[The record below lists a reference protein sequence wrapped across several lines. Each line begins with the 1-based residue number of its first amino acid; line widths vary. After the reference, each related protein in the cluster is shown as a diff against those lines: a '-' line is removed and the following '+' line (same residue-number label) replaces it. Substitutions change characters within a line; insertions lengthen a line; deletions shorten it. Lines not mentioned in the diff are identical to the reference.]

1 MPFFAA
7 LRAAVSCQKSAE
19 IFCTK
24 STFLGY
30 LRKSSSKLSRNWHHL
45 FSSKRGSVPILEPVR
60 EVYAF
65 CLAEWVP
72 HAKQAEE
79 VKHKTISGKLIE
91 NTDVAC

>member
-1 MPFFAA
+1 M
-7 LRAAVSCQKSAE
+7 
-19 IFCTK
+19 
-24 STFLGY
+24 
-30 LRKSSSKLSRNWHHL
+30 
-45 FSSKRGSVPILEPVR
+45 PILEPVR
-60 EVYAF
+60 EVYAYAF